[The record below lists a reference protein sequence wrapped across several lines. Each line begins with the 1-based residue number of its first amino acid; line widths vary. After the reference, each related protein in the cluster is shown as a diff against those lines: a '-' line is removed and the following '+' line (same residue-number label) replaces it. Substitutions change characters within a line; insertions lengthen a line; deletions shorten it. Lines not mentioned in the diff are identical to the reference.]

1 MNKLLSLTSQFV
13 LIFSLISTANA
24 MEQQDPEQS
33 NPQTPHIKP
42 EAGKPTERKAWWEG
56 MTEEEAA
63 NSIMNMIQS
72 NIEGKKSSPE
82 GFQLLFLL
90 EESLGKK
97 LPDNIL
103 NRVNERFEQ
112 LYPEL
117 AKEAKKKYE
126 EEFNKNL

>member
-24 MEQQDPEQS
+24 MESDES
-33 NPQTPHIKP
+33 DPQTPHIKK